1 MDQDLLSGLF
11 TGRSDKAM
19 RRRSGERRKK
29 ECGICDA
36 RSPSQGPTLR
46 VWRTPTFLDRL
57 PERRSAPPPGNRT
70 AQLGRSGLEAFGLSK
85 LRRRLA
91 SKAEALDQG
100 LVAARVIPPEVIEEP
115 SALAHDLE
123 QAAAGMMILLV
134 DLEVFGEFVDAFGE
148 ERNLNLR

>member
-1 MDQDLLSGLF
+1 
-11 TGRSDKAM
+11 M
-19 RRRSGERRKK
+19 RRGFGERGKK

-70 AQLGRSGLEAFGLSK
+70 AQLGRSGLEAFGLSR

-91 SKAEALDQG
+91 SKAEARRVAHGAEISAPSGVSLTG
-100 LVAARVIPPEVIEEP
+100 THVAALDPEGGLLAVLELRANRALRPLRVVGLWPRVAPNNP
-115 SALAHDLE
+115 LC
-123 QAAAGMMILLV
+123 
-134 DLEVFGEFVDAFGE
+134 
-148 ERNLNLR
+148 